1 MKNITVVSFSMIL
14 EHSFFFLAVIITKII
29 CGRLLV
35 QSVLCKYIFLRL
47 VWDLRIPDCA
57 LNS

>member
-35 QSVLCKYIFLRL
+35 QSVLCKYIFFA
-47 VWDLRIPDCA
+47 IGMGSPHP
-57 LNS
+57 